1 MRSFE
6 TCTVEESENRRAI
19 KGARLVQRQYAAL
32 TAGLLSIVC
41 PAALLP
47 DLLFINRG
55 FQKPRLFAAK
65 YGSPQSFATAKP
77 GLKEVSL
84 SEPLGHYMFANCK
97 HSFTITPT
105 SGI

>member
-6 TCTVEESENRRAI
+6 TCTVDESENTRTI

-41 PAALLP
+41 PATLLS

-65 YGSPQSFATAKP
+65 YGSPQSLATAKP

-84 SEPLGHYMFANCK
+84 SEPSSTTTCTTA
-97 HSFTITPT
+97 T
-105 SGI
+105 STSSN